1 MPFTI
6 RLGALSFTYRL
17 LTIALLFLVTGCTS
31 PANTSPA
38 NTSPANISHTTP
50 PSHSEWN
57 QLAEDRRFTIRFVSQ
72 ALWDTRQLVDKKMSR
87 LEIGKLQGDYSELKR
102 LDDSLLQLLMHSITV
117 GNNPAADYSAI
128 HDAMFDW
135 HNKSL
140 NLEVYLKVTSVVPWR
155 GRFGATGQITNNST
169 ITHFRHDLPRGTIT
183 AIWSQWQLRQEGQ
196 RNRAQTELDDASMPT
211 FETLMKEF
219 GP

>member
-6 RLGALSFTYRL
+6 RLAALSFTYRL
-17 LTIALLFLVTGCTS
+17 LTIALLFLVIGCS
-31 PANTSPA
+31 SPA

-50 PSHSEWN
+50 PSSSEWK

-155 GRFGATGQITNNST
+155 GRFGATGQITNNS
-169 ITHFRHDLPRGTIT
+169 RLRDLLCQSNI
-183 AIWSQWQLRQEGQ
+183 
-196 RNRAQTELDDASMPT
+196 ASCIAEESAAGLLPT
-211 FETLMKEF
+211 VMLCIKSCRRSSSLLSSE
-219 GP
+219 

>member
-38 NTSPANISHTTP
+38 NVSHTTP
-50 PSHSEWN
+50 PSSSEWN

-117 GNNPAADYSAI
+117 GNNPAAD
-128 HDAMFDW
+128 
-135 HNKSL
+135 
-140 NLEVYLKVTSVVPWR
+140 
-155 GRFGATGQITNNST
+155 
-169 ITHFRHDLPRGTIT
+169 
-183 AIWSQWQLRQEGQ
+183 
-196 RNRAQTELDDASMPT
+196 
-211 FETLMKEF
+211 
-219 GP
+219 